1 MKCEMTQKMFDA
13 GQTAVLKLSLFVA
26 LTSIATTSIAAP
38 FEFATAQDQGATR
51 NIAGKVLNGTAGGEP
66 PAELT
71 VFVLVIDEGA
81 EAIVERVESVTEA
94 DGSFVLGVPAIS
106 DGQFY
111 RVVADDGVYTP
122 YVDVLAEEAN
132 GEVTL
137 TVYDRTASLDE
148 IAVTSYSMVIPE
160 VDAAN
165 GVIGVL
171 AAVNLMNSGD
181 EVYLA
186 DLTDPDLTGFNLL
199 RFNLPVGYQELNV
212 ESDLPSGN
220 VMEINTGFAISNPV
234 PPGEYSMVISYSV
247 PFEGA
252 ELSYPMRLPFGAESI
267 SILLPVGAGEVTGL
281 GLTRS
286 QTVTIGDS
294 EYVRYDGSNYERRA
308 ELGLVISGLP
318 RPDLGSQISDF
329 VGSVQFRIA
338 IVVSVALALV
348 AAMAYV
354 ILIARRNR
362 PVTAGDG
369 ADLSVDADPN
379 RSAIVTAI
387 AELDELREL
396 GKIAED
402 EYLVRRQR
410 LVRQAINTDDEL

>member
-1 MKCEMTQKMFDA
+1 MHDA
-13 GQTAVLKLSLFVA
+13 AQIAVSKLLLFVA

-38 FEFATAQDQGATR
+38 LEFAAAQDQGATR
-51 NIAGKVLNGTAGGEP
+51 TITGKVLNGTAGGES
-66 PAELT
+66 PADLT
-71 VFVLVIDEGA
+71 VFALVIDEGA
-81 EAIVERVESVTEA
+81 EAIVERVESMVEP
-94 DGSFVLGVPAIS
+94 DGSFILEVPAIS
-106 DGQFY
+106 DTQFY
-111 RVVADDGVYTP
+111 RVVADDGIYTP
-122 YVDVLAEEAN
+122 YVDVLGEDADE
-132 GEVTL
+132 EVTL

-148 IAVTSYSMVIPE
+148 IAVTTYSMVIPV

-171 AAVNLMNSGD
+171 AAVNLVNSGD

-199 RFNLPVGYQELNV
+199 RFNLPLGYQELTV

-247 PFEGA
+247 PFEGT
-252 ELSYPMRLPFGAESI
+252 EMTHPMRLPFGAESV
-267 SILLPVGAGEVTGL
+267 SILLPVGAGEVSGL

-286 QTVTIGDS
+286 QTVTIGES
-294 EYVRYDGSNYERRA
+294 EYVQYDGSNYERRA

-318 RPDLGSQISDF
+318 SPDLGSQISDF

-338 IVVSVALALV
+338 IVASVGLALV
-348 AAMAYV
+348 AAVAYV
-354 ILIARRNR
+354 ILIARRHR
-362 PVTAGDG
+362 PVTTAGA
-369 ADLSVDADPN
+369 ADMKIDADPN
-379 RSAIVTAI
+379 RSAIIAAI

-396 GKIAED
+396 GKIPED
-402 EYLVRRQR
+402 EYLLRRQR
-410 LVRQAINTDDEL
+410 LVRQAISVDDES

>member
-1 MKCEMTQKMFDA
+1 MIA
-13 GQTAVLKLSLFVA
+13 
-26 LTSIATTSIAAP
+26 SIATTSIAAS
-38 FEFATAQDQGATR
+38 FDFASAQDQEPTR
-51 NIAGKVLNGTAGGEP
+51 TIAGKILNGTAGGEP
-66 PAELT
+66 PADLT
-71 VFVLVIDEGA
+71 VFALVIDESA
-81 EAIVERVESVTEA
+81 ESIVERVEAVTEP
-94 DGSFVLGVPAIS
+94 DGSFALEVPMVS
-106 DGQFY
+106 DTQFY
-111 RVVADDGVYTP
+111 RVVADDGIYTP
-122 YVDVLAEEAN
+122 YVDFLAEDADD
-132 GEVTL
+132 EVTL
-137 TVYDRTASLDE
+137 TVYDRTTSLDE
-148 IAVTSYSMVIPE
+148 IAVTSYSMVIPV

-165 GVIGVL
+165 GIIGVL
-171 AAVNLMNSGD
+171 GAVNLVNIGD

-247 PFEGA
+247 PFEGG
-252 ELSYPMRLPFGAESI
+252 ELTLPMRLPFGAESL
-267 SILLPVGAGEVTGL
+267 SILLPVGAGEVMGL

-294 EYVRYDGSNYERRA
+294 EYVQYDGANYERRA
-308 ELGLVISGLP
+308 EIGLVISGLP

-329 VGSVQFRIA
+329 FGSVQFRIA
-338 IVVSVALALV
+338 MVVSVALAL
-348 AAMAYV
+348 AAAIAYV
-354 ILIARRNR
+354 MLIARRHR
-362 PVTAGDG
+362 PIAVGNDV
-369 ADLSVDADPN
+369 DLNVDADPN
-379 RSAIVTAI
+379 RSAIITAI

-410 LVRQAINTDDEL
+410 LVRQAISTDDEL